1 MDDKRTSMNKEEC
14 DYATTKR
21 SKTRN
26 ARSWKCITK
35 LPYWQVQHD
44 EKHTSVETIEME
56 ILVL

>member
-1 MDDKRTSMNKEEC
+1 MNKEEVIMQQQQNK
-14 DYATTKR
+14 KR

-44 EKHTSVETIEME
+44 GKHTSAETIEIEME